1 MAVAVEELVVTLTAR
16 MDQYN
21 LALRTA
27 QVDTDRRMA
36 AIEGRFNTMNSRLKS
51 SVSGAAASIGGLGG
65 LLTSITAAFGTQQL
79 VEYADAWRR
88 VNRALESSEQV
99 FGISLANGEQ
109 VARMAIETRSNL
121 EEISKL
127 YIRTA
132 AAAAKLGLDTS
143 VAAEVTTTFAKAL
156 KLGQASTAEQTSAI
170 GQFSQALQKGT
181 LNGDEFRTIMES
193 AGVVQQALIEKFK
206 VSGATLIKMAED
218 GKISAKDMIAALQ
231 QVKPQ
236 IDEAFGR
243 SAVTVTE
250 AWENLR
256 TAISVTLGKWNE
268 AQGVTKGLADGIQ
281 VLANNLENLVK
292 LMAVFGTLGLT
303 VVFSKMAAGFGALAA
318 SASAGAV
325 GLGAVGVA
333 ALALGTAN
341 TAIQQFGAEWTV
353 IADRGITVRDIY
365 RSVGSEIGGAFSSAM
380 GVATEAVGLLAD
392 VVLDALSAMGSLK
405 DGAGGSSAQFAY
417 TVRRS
422 INDVIGAFVG
432 ASNAIAASL
441 LTVFGSLPSQITA
454 LLNLGLESL
463 ETFVRGAAGALNFL
477 PGVKIDVDAI
487 QIARMPDLFGD
498 ATAKA
503 QELWADASRAMGR
516 DYLSEMGAAID
527 TVKGRILDDAQARA
541 IERGFQRGTTVKR
554 EIEAKPVYSDP
565 AAGAKKYED
574 AVTKMREHTSAL
586 IADARA
592 VGLGAAERER
602 AAAMH
607 DLLTAAKKNE
617 IAVTPELLSQMDAL
631 ARGYGQARGQ
641 LEYLQALQRTKD
653 ETASLKSEIALTG
666 LYGLELHKA
675 RVEME
680 LLAEAKKAGIAVTD
694 VMRAEIAQT
703 AAASAAMKQLNESI
717 AAVRDTSRAALSGF
731 INDLRSGKS
740 GAEALS
746 GALGKIADKLVDMA
760 ANSLVEAALGGLFK
774 GASGGGGLLGSLFS
788 GGGSL
793 PAFANGGVMTANGPR
808 ALNRFAGGGVSNRAA
823 IFGEAG
829 PEAAVPLP
837 DGRRIPVELR
847 LPNINNAAQR
857 AGTAAQGASVAVT
870 VAPVFHVG
878 GKVSAEDL
886 ASLESRVAKSLPGV
900 AKQAVSQALER
911 QPGFGRKGV

>member
-27 QVDTDRRMA
+27 QVDTDRRMG
-36 AIEGRFNTMNSRLKS
+36 AIEARFNTFNSRLKS
-51 SVSGAAASIGGLGG
+51 SVSSTAAGLGG

-99 FGISLANGEQ
+99 FGVALVNGEQ
-109 VARMAIETRSNL
+109 LARMATETRSNL
-121 EEISKL
+121 EELSKL

-132 AAAAKLGLDTS
+132 AAASKLGLDTA
-143 VAAEVTTTFAKAL
+143 VAVDVTTTFAKAL

-218 GKISAKDMIAALQ
+218 GKIGAKDMIAALQ

-243 SAVTVTE
+243 SAVTVSE

-256 TAISVTLGKWNE
+256 TSVSVTLGKFNE

-281 VLANNLENLVK
+281 VLANNLENLTK
-292 LMAVFGTLGLT
+292 LMVVFGTIGLT
-303 VVFSKMAAGFGALAA
+303 VVLSKLAAGFGALAA

-405 DGAGGSSAQFAY
+405 DGGADATGEFSD
-417 TVRRS
+417 TVRTA
-422 INDVIGAFVG
+422 INRTIGAFVG

-574 AVTKMREHTSAL
+574 AVTKMREHTAAL
-586 IADARA
+586 IADAKA

-607 DLLTAAKKNE
+607 DLVTAAKKNE

-653 ETASLKSEIALTG
+653 ETASLKAEIGLTG

-675 RVEME
+675 RIEME
-680 LLAEAKKAGIAVTD
+680 LLAEAKKAGVVVTD
-694 VMRAEIAQT
+694 VMRADIAQT

-717 AAVRDTSRAALSGF
+717 SAVRDTSRAALSGF

-788 GGGSL
+788 SGATV
-793 PAFANGGVMTANGPR
+793 PAFADGGVMTSNGPR
-808 ALNRFAGGGVSNRAA
+808 ALNRFAGGGISNRAA
-823 IFGEAG
+823 IFGETG
-829 PEAAVPLP
+829 QPEAAVPLP

-886 ASLESRVAKSLPGV
+886 ASLESRVAKALPSV

>member
-218 GKISAKDMIAALQ
+218 GKIGAKDMIAALQ

>member
-132 AAAAKLGLDTS
+132 AAAAKLGLDTG
-143 VAAEVTTTFAKAL
+143 VAADVTTTFAKAL

-218 GKISAKDMIAALQ
+218 GKIGAKDMIAALQ

-256 TAISVTLGKWNE
+256 TSVSVTLGKWNE

-281 VLANNLENLVK
+281 AVANNLENLTK
-292 LMAVFGTLGLT
+292 LMVVFGTIGLT
-303 VVFSKMAAGFGALAA
+303 VVLSKLAAGFGALAA

-341 TAIQQFGAEWTV
+341 TAIQQFGAEWAV

-365 RSVGSEIGGAFSSAM
+365 RSIGSEISTTFSSAFSSAM
-380 GVATEAVGLLAD
+380 EVAAE
-392 VVLDALSAMGSLK
+392 
-405 DGAGGSSAQFAY
+405 
-417 TVRRS
+417 
-422 INDVIGAFVG
+422 
-432 ASNAIAASL
+432 
-441 LTVFGSLPSQITA
+441 
-454 LLNLGLESL
+454 
-463 ETFVRGAAGALNFL
+463 AAG
-477 PGVKIDVDAI
+477 
-487 QIARMPDLFGD
+487 
-498 ATAKA
+498 
-503 QELWADASRAMGR
+503 
-516 DYLSEMGAAID
+516 
-527 TVKGRILDDAQARA
+527 
-541 IERGFQRGTTVKR
+541 
-554 EIEAKPVYSDP
+554 
-565 AAGAKKYED
+565 
-574 AVTKMREHTSAL
+574 TSP
-586 IADARA
+586 
-592 VGLGAAERER
+592 
-602 AAAMH
+602 
-607 DLLTAAKKNE
+607 TQCW
-617 IAVTPELLSQMDAL
+617 T
-631 ARGYGQARGQ
+631 
-641 LEYLQALQRTKD
+641 
-653 ETASLKSEIALTG
+653 
-666 LYGLELHKA
+666 
-675 RVEME
+675 
-680 LLAEAKKAGIAVTD
+680 
-694 VMRAEIAQT
+694 
-703 AAASAAMKQLNESI
+703 
-717 AAVRDTSRAALSGF
+717 
-731 INDLRSGKS
+731 RSGPRFHSPTK
-740 GAEALS
+740 
-746 GALGKIADKLVDMA
+746 
-760 ANSLVEAALGGLFK
+760 
-774 GASGGGGLLGSLFS
+774 GGLLLRNLLTLFGGRSMTLS
-788 GGGSL
+788 GL
-793 PAFANGGVMTANGPR
+793 LWVRATPLLQAF
-808 ALNRFAGGGVSNRAA
+808 
-823 IFGEAG
+823 
-829 PEAAVPLP
+829 
-837 DGRRIPVELR
+837 
-847 LPNINNAAQR
+847 
-857 AGTAAQGASVAVT
+857 
-870 VAPVFHVG
+870 
-878 GKVSAEDL
+878 
-886 ASLESRVAKSLPGV
+886 
-900 AKQAVSQALER
+900 
-911 QPGFGRKGV
+911 

>member
-27 QVDTDRRMA
+27 QGDTDRRLG

-51 SVSGAAASIGGLGG
+51 SVSGAAASLSGLGG
-65 LLTSITAAFGTQQL
+65 LASSIAAAFSARQI
-79 VEYADAWRR
+79 VEYADTWTR
-88 VNRALESSEQV
+88 VTRALESSEQV
-99 FGISLANGEQ
+99 FGIALVNGEQ
-109 VARMAIETRSNL
+109 LARMATESRSNL

-132 AAAAKLGLDTS
+132 GAAAKLGLDTG
-143 VAAEVTTTFAKAL
+143 VAADVTTTFAKAL

-218 GKISAKDMIAALQ
+218 GKIGAKDMIAALQ

-243 SAVTVTE
+243 SAVTVSE

-516 DYLSEMGAAID
+516 DYLREMGVAID

-653 ETASLKSEIALTG
+653 ETASLKAEIGLTG

-717 AAVRDTSRAALSGF
+717 SAVRDTSRAALSGF

-793 PAFANGGVMTANGPR
+793 PAFADGGVMTANGPR

-886 ASLESRVAKSLPGV
+886 ASLESRVAKSLPSV